1 MVSRYIWVGVVG
13 TVTVMAMAYQ
23 AEAAGPSNFARDRNV
38 AVTERIPAGYEP
50 LGLHLGAF
58 DVLPV
63 LGIGAELNDNIYY
76 TDLGK
81 THDTITSIVPGVTIK
96 SDWGRHALQAK
107 LSGQFNNYLDHSSEN
122 TTFLDAGIGGRLD
135 IHGNSYAFAAAD
147 ISQNYEPRYDP
158 STPRAAVKPIKYD
171 VTQANGG
178 VLIEGNRLQFTERYD
193 YAKYDYFNG
202 LNQLGQVVN
211 QDNRDYTYTAL
222 TSRGDYAISP
232 DTSVFVAYV
241 ANNRDYRDPSV
252 LRDSHGWDFG
262 VGVSFDLTNLAR
274 GEMQVGY
281 LEQKYKNPGFK
292 NAKGG
297 SVRGKVQYFPTEL
310 TTLTLQTSTS
320 IEETPDFGSS
330 GFTKNASK
338 VSVDHELLRDLVLS
352 AAYSMTDDKYR
363 GEDRHDKLHE
373 IDLLAKYLVSRNIF
387 LRGGYIYS
395 DLRSHGVSGIPSYQD
410 NAFRMSLGLQ
420 Y

>member
-1 MVSRYIWVGVVG
+1 MVSKYIWASALG
-13 TVTVMAMAYQ
+13 TLAIVAFASQ
-23 AEAAGPSNFARDRNV
+23 ADAAGPSNFARDRNV
-38 AVTERIPAGYEP
+38 AVLDRLPAGYEP

-76 TDLGK
+76 RDLGK
-81 THDTITSIVPGVTIK
+81 THDTIASVSPGVTIK

-107 LSGQFNNYLDHSSEN
+107 LSGQFNNYLDHSTEN
-122 TTFLDAGIGGRLD
+122 TTFLDAGLGGRLD
-135 IHGNSYAFAAAD
+135 IHGNSYAFAAVD
-147 ISQNYEPRYDP
+147 VSQNYEPRYDP
-158 STPRAAVKPIKYD
+158 STPRAAAKPVKYD
-171 VTQANGG
+171 VTQGNIG

-193 YAKYDYFNG
+193 YAKYDYFDVRDLSGNII
-202 LNQLGQVVN
+202 N
-211 QDNRDYTYTAL
+211 QDNRDYTYSAF

-232 DTSVFVAYV
+232 DTSVYVAYV
-241 ANNRDYRDPSV
+241 ANNRDYADPSV

-297 SVRGKVQYFPTEL
+297 SVRGKVQYFPTQL
-310 TTLTLQTSTS
+310 TTFTLQTGTS
-320 IEETPDFGSS
+320 VEETPDFGSS
-330 GFTKNASK
+330 GYLKTATKL
-338 VSVDHELLRDLVLS
+338 SVDHELLRDMVLT
-352 AAYSMTDDKYR
+352 AAYSVTDDKYR
-363 GEDRHDKLHE
+363 GEDRNDKLHE
-373 IDLLAKYLVSRNIF
+373 IDLLARYLVSRNIY
-387 LRGGYIYS
+387 LRGGYIYT
-395 DLRSHGVSGIPSYQD
+395 DLRSHGVDGIPSYKD